1 MFYQN
6 DALQRRFILND
17 GDSPTLQQL
26 PVLSINS
33 PVVDAGMQ
41 QLNLT
46 ALRGILMHTCAL
58 FRGAISWTLEELV

>member
-6 DALQRRFILND
+6 DALGRRFSLNG

-33 PVVDAGMQ
+33 PAFDAGMQ

-46 ALRGILMHTCAL
+46 DSKDT
-58 FRGAISWTLEELV
+58 

>member
-33 PVVDAGMQ
+33 PLVDAGMQ

-46 ALRGILMHTCAL
+46 ALRGIFVHTSAL